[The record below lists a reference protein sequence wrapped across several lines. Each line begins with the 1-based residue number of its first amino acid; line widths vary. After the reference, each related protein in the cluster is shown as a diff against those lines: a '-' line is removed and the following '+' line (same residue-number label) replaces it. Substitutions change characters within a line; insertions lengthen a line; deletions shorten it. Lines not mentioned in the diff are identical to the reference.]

1 MISIIV
7 PVYNAE
13 KYLEKCISSIVNQ
26 TCKDIEIVC
35 VDDGSTDKSGSICE
49 EWGKKDFRIRVYHK
63 INGGLMSAWQYGV
76 ARAKGEYIGF
86 VDSDDWVDADMYETM
101 VSCAKR
107 EKCDLI
113 CVALQCDYTD
123 GSIEKESTNMKERLY
138 SKEEIRTIIFPKLL
152 TSKNIHTRFISPN
165 RVTKL
170 FRRELLLKII
180 DDCFTDVSIGED
192 LVTTFNYLQICDSIY
207 FIENYYPYHYRI
219 NVDSM
224 IQKFDIKKYEQ
235 IQKLRTCLLTS
246 NTKYNNYDFT
256 AQINADFI
264 DLYLK
269 TIESQI
275 LHSNTKDAKRDILKI
290 WTEPII
296 KQISLQ
302 VDYNLLSLKDR
313 LYLFLLNR
321 KMMGTLIFLRKLKR

>member
-13 KYLEKCISSIVNQ
+13 KYLEACIRSIVNQ
-26 TCKDIEIVC
+26 TYKDIEIVC
-35 VDDGSTDKSGSICE
+35 VDDGSTDNSGKICE
-49 EWGKKDFRIRVYHK
+49 EWKKKDDRIKVYHK

-76 ARAKGEYIGF
+76 ERAKGEYIGF
-86 VDSDDWVDADMYETM
+86 VDSDDWVDEDMYEVM

-113 CVALQCDYTD
+113 CVALQFNYMD
-123 GSIEKESTNMKERLY
+123 GSIKKEPTNIKERLY
-138 SKEEIRTIIFPKLL
+138 LKEEIRTVIFPKLL
-152 TSKNIHTRFISPN
+152 TSENIHTRLISPN

-170 FRRELLLKII
+170 FRRELLLEII
-180 DDCFTDVSIGED
+180 EDCYTDVSIGED

-235 IQKLRTCLLTS
+235 IQKLRTCLLAS
-246 NTKYNNYDFT
+246 NTKYKNYDFT

-264 DLYLK
+264 DLYLR

-275 LHSNTKDAKRDILKI
+275 LHSNSKDAKRDILEI

-302 VDYNLLSLKDR
+302 LDYNLLSIKDR

-321 KMMGTLIFLRKLKR
+321 KMIGTLIFLRKLKR

>member
-7 PVYNAE
+7 PVYNVE
-13 KYLEKCISSIVNQ
+13 KYLEACIRSIVNQ
-26 TCKDIEIVC
+26 TYKDIEILC
-35 VDDGSTDKSGSICE
+35 VDDGSTDNSGKICE
-49 EWGKKDFRIRVYHK
+49 EWKKKDARIKVYHK
-63 INGGLMSAWQYGV
+63 INGGLMAAWQYGV
-76 ARAKGEYIGF
+76 ERANGEYIGF
-86 VDSDDWVDADMYETM
+86 VDSDDWIDADMYETM
-101 VSCAKR
+101 ASCVKR

-113 CVALQCDYTD
+113 CVALQCNYSD
-123 GSIEKESTNMKERLY
+123 GSIKKETINIKERLY
-138 SKEEIRTIIFPKLL
+138 LKEEIRTIIFPKLL
-152 TSKNIHTRFISPN
+152 TSKKFHNRFISPN

-180 DDCFTDVSIGED
+180 GDCFTDVSIGED
-192 LVTTFNYLQICDSIY
+192 LVATFNYLQICDSIY

-246 NTKYNNYDFT
+246 NTKYKNYDFT

-302 VDYNLLSLKDR
+302 VDYDLLSLKDR

-321 KMMGTLIFLRKLKR
+321 KMIGTLIFLRKLKR